1 MTRLILFFLA
11 PPHLAAIR
19 PHDIPPRGERQ
30 PLTVSEEEEEEEE
43 SDGGIDL
50 LKHAERAEVFVK
62 EGAAAV

>member
-19 PHDIPPRGERQ
+19 PRDIPPRGERQ
-30 PLTVSEEEEEEEE
+30 PLTASEEEEEE

-50 LKHAERAEVFVK
+50 LKHAERVEVFVK

>member
-30 PLTVSEEEEEEEE
+30 PLTVSEEEEEE